1 MIALHRSLAPVALIC
16 LAGCPLD
23 PLASCADYDACTAS
37 SDSTA
42 TTTGGDPTLPTGG
55 IQTVTSDG
63 EGTPTTSTSEAPST
77 TGDPVVPA
85 VMSVVFTPDPLEQ
98 VGIIDVDVVADA
110 DHVRMDRPGFA
121 SVELSKGPDDHF
133 HGAIEILSGL
143 SNGTREATFAPRLE
157 QIEGATELGH
167 YTVALPEA
175 GSEVLW
181 DVIPDDGLGQVDA
194 LALLGDDALV
204 GLGTVFDG
212 NTPHCYAHR
221 RNLDGSYSGADVVL
235 LFPEYPC
242 TAVDIEIDGET
253 IDLLV
258 NVTGGDGPRWRVA
271 TMMWGQAPTVL
282 RTGEKDE
289 VAHALAR
296 GANDRRA
303 ICGTGP
309 SSLPLMDTIDGRVW
323 TLNGSTVELD
333 YRPNPQE
340 WHTFDETVK
349 DCDFRSH
356 PIRGEQLVLVGEVY
370 GLHEDVDPPTK
381 RKRPFVLELDGQG
394 GEPSWIVP
402 GLGPGNTT
410 QGGASTVAIDD
421 QGRAVVGLYTCDD
434 ALDPEPEL
442 RLYEPGGVL
451 AWQVT
456 LPAEVSVPFGL
467 TWSPAGYAVIAGS
480 LGTGN
485 TTQFLLQG
493 YVPHTYAPAWTLA
506 KGKQAGLHIAFAVV
520 AAPGVVV
527 GAGFGAGY
535 PAFAFVEP

>member
-1 MIALHRSLAPVALIC
+1 MFALHRTLAPVALIY

-42 TTTGGDPTLPTGG
+42 TTTGVDPTLPTGG

-63 EGTPTTSTSEAPST
+63 EATPTTSTTAEAST

-85 VMSVVFTPDPLEQ
+85 VMSVMFTPDPLEQ
-98 VGIIDVDVVADA
+98 VGIIDVEVVADA
-110 DHVRMDRPGFA
+110 DHVSMDRPGFA
-121 SVELSKGPDDHF
+121 SVELSKGPDEHF

-143 SNGTREATFAPRLE
+143 TNGTHEATFVPRQE
-157 QIEGATELGH
+157 AVEGAAEIGY

-194 LALLGDDALV
+194 LAVLGDDAIV
-204 GLGTVFDG
+204 GIGTLFDG
-212 NTPHCYAHR
+212 NTPHCYVHR
-221 RNLDGSYSGADVVL
+221 RNLDGSYSGADVQI

-242 TAVDIEIDGET
+242 TAVDIETDGEA

-258 NVTGGDGPRWRVA
+258 TVTGGDGQRWRVA
-271 TMMWGQAPTVL
+271 TMAWGQAPTVL

-296 GANDRRA
+296 DANGKRVA
-303 ICGTGP
+303 CGTAP
-309 SSLPLMDTIDGRVW
+309 SLGLMDNIDGRVW
-323 TLNGSTVELD
+323 TLNGSTSELD
-333 YRPNPQE
+333 YRPTQE
-340 WHTFDETVK
+340 WHVFDETVM
-349 DCDFRSH
+349 DCAFR
-356 PIRGEQLVLVGEVY
+356 GDQLVLVGDVF
-370 GLHEDVDPPTK
+370 GKHEEEDPNNPEPK
-381 RKRPFVLELDGQG
+381 RKRPFFLELDGQG
-394 GEPSWIVP
+394 GEPPWIVP
-402 GLGPGNTT
+402 GIGPGNTT
-410 QGGASTVAIDD
+410 QGGASTLVIDD

-434 ALDPEPEL
+434 ACDPEPEL
-442 RLYEPGGVL
+442 RLYEPGGVVV
-451 AWQVT
+451 WQVT
-456 LPAEVSVPFGL
+456 LPAEVSIPFGL
-467 TWSPAGYAVIAGS
+467 TWSPAGYAVIAGAH
-480 LGTGN
+480 GAGN

-493 YVPHTYAPAWTLA
+493 YVPHTYAPAWTFA

-527 GAGFGAGY
+527 GAGLGAGGY